1 MAGTSLN
8 RWNEGFFRP
17 LERSVLGW
25 LVARMPPWVTP
36 DVLTGVGVVGAIITF
51 AGYALSGSRPAFLW
65 LATLGLAINWF
76 GDSLDGTLARFRH
89 IERPRYGYYL
99 DNTIDCIAALLLALG
114 IGLSGYVRCD
124 LCFFAL
130 SAYMMMSVL
139 TFVRANVT
147 GIFQISYAAVGPTEV
162 RVAFAV
168 LNALIILVPPT
179 PFQLAGVT
187 VMYTDLLSLSWSL
200 MTLTAFMVCMAKQI
214 RQLAV
219 EEPAL
224 QSGPSLRE
232 IAKLAVASPRTLS
245 DEIGGLGRQVEPI

>member
-1 MAGTSLN
+1 MAQTSVD

-17 LERSVLGW
+17 LERVALEW
-25 LVARMPPWVTP
+25 LAARLPLWVTP
-36 DVLTGVGVVGAIITF
+36 DLLTSIGVAGAILTF
-51 AGYALSGSRPAFLW
+51 AGYALSGSHQAFLW
-65 LATLGLAINWF
+65 LATFGLAVNWF
-76 GDSLDGTLARFRH
+76 GDSLDGTLARFRG

-114 IGLSGYVRCD
+114 MGLSGYVRCD

-168 LNALIILVPPT
+168 FNAMIIVLPPT
-179 PFQLAGVT
+179 PFQLAGMT
-187 VMYTDLLSLSWSL
+187 VMYPDLLSLSWSL
-200 MTLTAFMVCMAKQI
+200 MTLIVFLVCMAKQV
-214 RQLAV
+214 RQLAA

-224 QSGPSLRE
+224 RRGPSFRELR
-232 IAKLAVASPRTLS
+232 AL
-245 DEIGGLGRQVEPI
+245 GGQAEPI